1 MNRRELLIAAAVAPA
16 TLALPPAVRAAATGG
31 TPLALVTS
39 DSEDRVLV
47 VRLTDLRIVRSLAVP
62 DRPHGIE
69 AVDGLGAALVLSD
82 TSGTVTIVDASAPR
96 VRRVLEGFQSPRY
109 AAGDPHGG
117 PYAYVSDDAAGQVV
131 AIDVPRARVIGRVE
145 VGEGARHVAISPDS
159 SRVVTSLGTKAPR
172 LALVDV
178 SRPRRPRLVRTFP
191 ADDLAHDVSFS
202 PDGKELWI
210 SSGVDRRVAIHDAWT
225 LRRLR
230 SLPAD
235 RPPQHVTFD
244 ETSKRVYV
252 ASGDSGTLR
261 IYRMADARLM
271 GTRRIPAGSY
281 NVCAQAGRVITPSLG
296 LGTLTMLDH
305 RGLRS
310 VRIAP
315 NAHDACLVV
324 DTT

>member
-1 MNRRELLIAAAVAPA
+1 M
-16 TLALPPAVRAAATGG
+16 
-31 TPLALVTS
+31 
-39 DSEDRVLV
+39 LV
-47 VRLTDLRIVRSLAVP
+47 VRLSDLQVVRSLAVP

-69 AVDGLGAALVLSD
+69 AGDKAGAALVLSD
-82 TSGTVTIVDASAPR
+82 TTGTVAIVDASAPE

-109 AAGDPHGG
+109 AAGDPAWG
-117 PYAYVSDDAAGQVV
+117 PLASGAYAYVSDDAAGQVI
-131 AIDVPRARVIGRVE
+131 AIDVARARVIGRVE
-145 VGEGARHVAISPDS
+145 VGEGARHIAISPDG
-159 SRVVTSLGTKAPR
+159 SRVVTALGTKAPR

-178 SRPRRPRLVRTFP
+178 SRPRRPRLLRTFP
-191 ADDLAHDVSFS
+191 ADDLAHDVGFS
-202 PDGKELWI
+202 PDGRELWI
-210 SSGVDRRVAIHDAWT
+210 SSGVDRRVAIHDAQT
-225 LRRLR
+225 LRRVR

-244 ETSKRVYV
+244 ETITKRAYV

-261 IYRMADARLM
+261 VYRMADVRLM
-271 GTRRIPAGSY
+271 ATRRIPLGSY
-281 NVCAQAGRVITPSLG
+281 NVCAAPGRVITPSLSG
-296 LGTLTMLDH
+296 GTLTLLDH